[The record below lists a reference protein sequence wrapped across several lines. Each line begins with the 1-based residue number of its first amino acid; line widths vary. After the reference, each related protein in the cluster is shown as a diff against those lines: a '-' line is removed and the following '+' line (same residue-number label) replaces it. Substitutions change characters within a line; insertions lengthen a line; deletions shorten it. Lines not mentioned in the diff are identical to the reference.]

1 MGGEDGRVCVCV
13 VSLDAP
19 VALFT
24 VTNTV
29 KIRTQTVQVCVGVR
43 KESDKAE

>member
-1 MGGEDGRVCVCV
+1 MEGKTGGKDGREGVCV
-13 VSLDAP
+13 VSLDYR

-29 KIRTQTVQVCVGVR
+29 KIRTQTAWVCV
-43 KESDKAE
+43 